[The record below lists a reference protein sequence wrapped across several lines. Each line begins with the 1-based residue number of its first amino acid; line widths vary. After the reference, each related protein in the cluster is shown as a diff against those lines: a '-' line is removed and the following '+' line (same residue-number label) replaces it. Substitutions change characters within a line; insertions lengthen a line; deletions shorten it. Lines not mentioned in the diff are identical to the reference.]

1 MAKGTVTADRRS
13 LGLATTTSIVLGNMV
28 GSGVFLLPATMAAYG
43 AYSLW
48 GWGVSTVG
56 ALFLAW
62 VFSNLSRRL
71 PKAGGPYAYPREAF
85 GDFAGFQV
93 AWIYWLSIVGTNA
106 AIAVA
111 FASYLV
117 TFIPSLAT
125 NPVNGTLAALA
136 ATWVLTGINILG
148 VKAAGRLQLITVV
161 LKLTPL
167 VALAV
172 FGIGHF
178 SSATFNSGHTTE
190 SPLSAIN
197 STAALAMWAFLG
209 LECAT
214 VPADHV
220 KDPEKTIPRATML
233 GTIIAGVFYIIC
245 TSVVMGI
252 IPADA
257 LAKSNAPFADAA
269 ALLWGGWAGKLI
281 AATAL
286 ISCFG
291 ALNGWILMQGQLPQ
305 AVANNGLFPKILAK
319 ESKFGTPVVAL
330 VVSSLIASGL
340 LLMSMFGSLGGGG
353 LGQALVQ
360 MFNIL
365 ILITTFFTLVPYML
379 CALADMVLSRRDK
392 RPSNVRTFDVV
403 IAAAAFIFGI
413 WACYGTGKDS
423 LFYGTLMLLAG
434 LPLYVWQT
442 GKAAKAK

>member
-1 MAKGTVTADRRS
+1 MAKGSDSADRRS
-13 LGLATTTSIVLGNMV
+13 LGLAITTSIVLGNMV
-28 GSGVFLLPATMAAYG
+28 GSGVFLLPASMAPYG
-43 AYSLW
+43 AYSLL
-48 GWGVSTVG
+48 GWCVSTVG
-56 ALFLAW
+56 ALLLAW

-85 GDFAGFQV
+85 GDFAGFQI
-93 AWIYWLSIVGTNA
+93 AWIYWLSIVATNA

-117 TFIPSLAT
+117 KFMPSLSA
-125 NPVNGTLAALA
+125 PVPGAIAAIA
-136 ATWVLTGINILG
+136 ASWLLTGINILG
-148 VKAAGRLQLITVV
+148 VRAAGQLQFITVV

-167 VALAV
+167 LVLAI
-172 FGIGHF
+172 FGITHF
-178 SSATFNSGHTTE
+178 DSAVFNSGHTSE
-190 SPLSAIN
+190 SPLSAVN

-220 KDPEKTIPRATML
+220 KNPEKTIPRATML
-233 GTIIAGVFYIIC
+233 GTVIAGAFYIVC

-269 ALLWGGWAGKLI
+269 QLLWGNWAGMLI
-281 AATAL
+281 AGAAL
-286 ISCFG
+286 VSCFG

-305 AVANNGLFPKILAK
+305 AVANDGLFPKVLAK
-319 ESKFGTPVVAL
+319 QSKFGTPVTAL
-330 VVSSLIASGL
+330 VVSSIIATVLILMSLASGL
-340 LLMSMFGSLGGGG
+340 GG

-379 CALADMVLSRRDK
+379 CALADIVLSRREK
-392 RPSNVRTFDVV
+392 RASNVRMRDVV
-403 IAAAAFIFGI
+403 FASLAFVFGI

-434 LPLYVWQT
+434 LPIYVWQT
-442 GKAAKAK
+442 SRAK

>member
-1 MAKGTVTADRRS
+1 MATATMSTERRS
-13 LGLATTTSIVLGNMV
+13 LGLYTTTSIVLGNMV

-43 AYSLW
+43 AYSLA
-48 GWGVSTVG
+48 GWTVSTFG

-85 GDFAGFQV
+85 GDFAGFQI

-117 TFIPSLAT
+117 TFIPSLAA

-136 ATWVLTGINILG
+136 ATWVLTVINILG
-148 VKAAGRLQLITVV
+148 VKAAGRLQLITVI

-167 VALAV
+167 VVLAV
-172 FGIGHF
+172 FGLSHF
-178 SSATFNSGHTTE
+178 SGATFNSGHTSE

-233 GTIIAGVFYIIC
+233 GTIIAGAFYIVC

-305 AVANNGLFPKILAK
+305 AVANNGLFPKVLAK

-330 VVSSLIASGL
+330 VISSVIASGL
-340 LLMSMFGSLGGGG
+340 LLMSMVGSLGGGG

-365 ILITTFFTLVPYML
+365 ILITTFFTLVPYMM
-379 CALADMVLSRRDK
+379 CALAEIVLSRKQQRSSSVRRRDLAIAIGAF
-392 RPSNVRTFDVV
+392 VFGLW
-403 IAAAAFIFGI
+403 AAA
-413 WACYGTGKDS
+413 GTGKDS
-423 LFYGTLMLLAG
+423 LYWGTLMLLAG
-434 LPLYVWQT
+434 LPIYVWQT
-442 GKAAKAK
+442 RKVK

>member
-1 MAKGTVTADRRS
+1 MSNIDKRS

-48 GWGVSTVG
+48 GWLVSTGG
-56 ALFLAW
+56 ALLLAW

-85 GDFAGFQV
+85 GDFAGFQI

-117 TFIPSLAT
+117 TFVPSLAT
-125 NPVNGTLAALA
+125 SSLQGTLAALA
-136 ATWVLTGINILG
+136 ATWLLTGINILG
-148 VKAAGRLQLITVV
+148 VKAAGRLQLITVI

-167 VALAV
+167 VVLAV
-172 FGIGHF
+172 FGISHF
-178 SSATFNSGHTTE
+178 SGATFNSGHTNE

-220 KDPEKTIPRATML
+220 KDPEKTIPRATLL
-233 GTIIAGVFYIIC
+233 GTVIAGVFYIVC

-252 IPADA
+252 IPADT
-257 LAKSNAPFADAA
+257 LAHSNAPFADAA
-269 ALLWGGWAGKLI
+269 RMLWGDWAGYLI
-281 AATAL
+281 AGAAL

-305 AVANNGLFPKILAK
+305 AVANNGLFPKVLAK
-319 ESKFGTPVVAL
+319 ESKFGTPMVAL

-340 LLMSMFGSLGGGG
+340 LLMSYFGSILNGG

-365 ILITTFFTLVPYML
+365 ILITTFFTLVPYMM
-379 CALADMVLSRRDK
+379 CALAEIVLSRRQQRKSDI
-392 RPSNVRTFDVV
+392 RWLHVTLAMVTFL
-403 IAAAAFIFGI
+403 FGL
-413 WACYGTGKDS
+413 WACKGTGADS
-423 LFYGTLMLLAG
+423 LFYGTLFLLAG
-434 LPLYVWQT
+434 MPIYVWQT
-442 GKAAKAK
+442 RKN

>member
-1 MAKGTVTADRRS
+1 MAKGTVTVDRRS
-13 LGLATTTSIVLGNMV
+13 LGLATTTSTVLGNMV

-56 ALFLAW
+56 ALLLAW

-85 GDFAGFQV
+85 GDFAGFQI

-111 FASYLV
+111 FSSYLV
-117 TFIPSLAT
+117 TFIPSLAAS
-125 NPVNGTLAALA
+125 PVNGALAALA
-136 ATWVLTGINILG
+136 ATWLLTGINILG

-161 LKLTPL
+161 LKLSPL
-167 VALAV
+167 VVLAV
-172 FGIGHF
+172 FGISHF
-178 SSATFNSGHTTE
+178 SAATFTSGHTTE

-233 GTIIAGVFYIIC
+233 GTIIAGVFYIVC
-245 TSVVMGI
+245 TTVVMGI

-269 ALLWGGWAGKLI
+269 RMLWGDWAGYLI
-281 AATAL
+281 AGAAL

-305 AVANNGLFPKILAK
+305 AVANNGLFPKALAK
-319 ESKFGTPVVAL
+319 ESKYGTPVVAL
-330 VVSSLIASGL
+330 LVSSVFASILI
-340 LLMSMFGSLGGGG
+340 LMSLGSSFGG

-379 CALADMVLSRRDK
+379 CALADIVLSRRDK
-392 RPSNVRTFDVV
+392 RAQNVRTRDVV
-403 IAAAAFIFGI
+403 IAGAAFVFGI

-434 LPLYVWQT
+434 LPIYVWMT
-442 GKAAKAK
+442 RTAKK

>member
-1 MAKGTVTADRRS
+1 MGMGTSADRRS

-28 GSGVFLLPATMAAYG
+28 GSGVFLLPASMAPYG

-48 GWGVSTVG
+48 GWCVSTVG
-56 ALFLAW
+56 ALLIAW

-85 GDFAGFQV
+85 GDFAGFQI
-93 AWIYWLSIVGTNA
+93 AWIYWLSIVATNA

-117 TFIPSLAT
+117 TFVPSLSA
-125 NPVNGTLAALA
+125 PLPGALAALA
-136 ATWVLTGINILG
+136 ASWLLTGINILG
-148 VKAAGRLQLITVV
+148 VRAAGRLQLITVI

-167 VALAV
+167 VALAF

-178 SSATFNSGHTTE
+178 SAATFNSGHSPE
-190 SPLSAIN
+190 SPLLAIN

-233 GTIIAGVFYIIC
+233 GTVIAGVFYIVC

-252 IPADA
+252 IPADV

-269 ALLWGGWAGKLI
+269 RMLWGNWAGYLI
-281 AATAL
+281 AAAAL
-286 ISCFG
+286 VSCFG

-305 AVANNGLFPKILAK
+305 AVANNGLFPKVLAK
-319 ESKFGTPVVAL
+319 ESKFGTPVTAL
-330 VVSSLIASGL
+330 IVSSIIASAL
-340 LLMSMFGSLGGGG
+340 ILMSLGSSFGG

-379 CALADMVLSRRDK
+379 CALAEIVLSRKQKRASNLRMRD
-392 RPSNVRTFDVV
+392 VTF
-403 IAAAAFIFGI
+403 AMLAFVFGL

-434 LPLYVWQT
+434 LPIYVWQT
-442 GKAAKAK
+442 RSAK

>member
-1 MAKGTVTADRRS
+1 MGMATNSTERRS
-13 LGLATTTSIVLGNMV
+13 LGLAITTSIVLGNMV
-28 GSGVFLLPATMAAYG
+28 GSGVFLLPASMAPYG

-48 GWGVSTVG
+48 GWCVSTVG
-56 ALFLAW
+56 ALLLAW

-85 GDFAGFQV
+85 GDFAGFQI
-93 AWIYWLSIVGTNA
+93 AWIYWLSIVATNA

-117 TFIPSLAT
+117 KFVPALSA
-125 NPVNGTLAALA
+125 PVPGAIAAIA
-136 ATWVLTGINILG
+136 ASWLLTGVNILG
-148 VKAAGRLQLITVV
+148 VRAAGQLQFITVV

-167 VALAV
+167 LVLAV
-172 FGIGHF
+172 FGITHF
-178 SSATFNSGHTTE
+178 DSATFNSGHTAE
-190 SPLSAIN
+190 GPLSAIN

-220 KDPEKTIPRATML
+220 KDPAKTIPRATML
-233 GTIIAGVFYIIC
+233 GTVIAGAFYIVC

-252 IPADA
+252 IPADV

-269 ALLWGGWAGKLI
+269 QLLWGDWAGKLI
-281 AATAL
+281 AAAAL

-305 AVANNGLFPKILAK
+305 AVANDGLFPKVLAK
-319 ESKFGTPVVAL
+319 QSKFGTPVTAL
-330 VVSSLIASGL
+330 VVSSIIATVLILMSLASGL
-340 LLMSMFGSLGGGG
+340 GG

-379 CALADMVLSRRDK
+379 CALADIVLSRREK
-392 RPSNVRTFDVV
+392 RASNVRVRDVV
-403 IAAAAFIFGI
+403 FASLAFVFGI

-434 LPLYVWQT
+434 LPIYVWQT
-442 GKAAKAK
+442 GKAK

>member
-1 MAKGTVTADRRS
+1 MSNTDKRS

-48 GWGVSTVG
+48 GWLVSTGG
-56 ALFLAW
+56 ALLLAW

-85 GDFAGFQV
+85 GDFAGFQI

-125 NPVNGTLAALA
+125 SSLQGTLAALV
-136 ATWVLTGINILG
+136 ATWLLTGINILG
-148 VKAAGRLQLITVV
+148 VKAAGRLQLVTVI

-167 VALAV
+167 VVLAV
-172 FGIGHF
+172 FGISHF
-178 SSATFNSGHTTE
+178 SGATFNSGHTSE

-220 KDPEKTIPRATML
+220 KDPEKTIPRATLL
-233 GTIIAGVFYIIC
+233 GTVIAGVFYIVC

-252 IPADA
+252 IPADT
-257 LAKSNAPFADAA
+257 LAHSNAPFADAA
-269 ALLWGGWAGKLI
+269 RMLWGDWAGYLI
-281 AATAL
+281 AGAAL

-305 AVANNGLFPKILAK
+305 AVANNGLFPKVLAK
-319 ESKFGTPVVAL
+319 ESKFGTPMVAL

-340 LLMSMFGSLGGGG
+340 LLMSYFGSILNGG

-365 ILITTFFTLVPYML
+365 ILITTFFTLVPYMM
-379 CALADMVLSRRDK
+379 CALAEIVLSRRQQ
-392 RPSNVRTFDVV
+392 RNSEVRWLHVTLAMVTFC
-403 IAAAAFIFGI
+403 FGL
-413 WACYGTGKDS
+413 WACKGTGADS
-423 LFYGTLMLLAG
+423 LFYGTLFLLAG
-434 LPLYVWQT
+434 MPIYVWQT
-442 GKAAKAK
+442 RKN